1 MRRQTIR
8 FYKVQWSHYSEK
20 EDTWETEDFLR
31 SNYPG
36 FLPHSDA
43 CVTSFVTPSVLVISG

>member
-1 MRRQTIR
+1 MRRRTIR

-43 CVTSFVTPSVLVISG
+43 CVTSFITPSVLVISG